1 MNTLETLCLRI
12 GNVPAEDVQGW
23 IDSEWLR
30 PEGTRGHYLFC
41 EIDEARARLIVEL
54 RDDMGINDEGVPV
67 VLSLLDQL
75 YAARRQMLRL
85 REAIS
90 VPRENEL
97 RGRLRALLNS
107 MHDAHMQD

>member
-1 MNTLETLCLRI
+1 MITLETLCIRI
-12 GNVPAEDVQGW
+12 GNVPVEDVQGW

-30 PEGTRGHYLFC
+30 PEGTRGHYLFR
-41 EIDEARARLIVEL
+41 EIDEARARLIREL
-54 RDDMGINDEGVPV
+54 REDMGVNDEGMPV

-75 YAARRQMLRL
+75 YAARRQMRRL

-97 RGRLRALLNS
+97 RSRVRALLAS
-107 MHDAHMQD
+107 MHD

>member
-1 MNTLETLCLRI
+1 MITLETLCMRI
-12 GNVPAEDVQGW
+12 GNVPQDEVLGW
-23 IDSEWLR
+23 IDSDWLR
-30 PEGTRGHYLFC
+30 PEGGRGHYLFR
-41 EIDEARARLIVEL
+41 EIDEARARLILEL
-54 RDDMGINDEGVPV
+54 RDDMGINTEGMPV

-97 RGRLRALLNS
+97 RSRLRALLAS
-107 MHDAHMQD
+107 AQD